1 MCGVPTH
8 RIEIENPP
16 EERVTVHLFGPQFRN
31 VNDELLHACF
41 GALLQCADLGTI
53 AAHNAQTQ
61 CCQQAFGIAAR

>member
-1 MCGVPTH
+1 M
-8 RIEIENPP
+8 
-16 EERVTVHLFGPQFRN
+16 HLFGPQFRN